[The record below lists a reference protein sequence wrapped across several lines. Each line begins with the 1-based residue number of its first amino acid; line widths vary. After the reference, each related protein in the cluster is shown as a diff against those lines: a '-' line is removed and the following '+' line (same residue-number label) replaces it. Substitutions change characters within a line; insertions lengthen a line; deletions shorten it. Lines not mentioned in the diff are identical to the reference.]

1 MVNRELDYIDFR
13 DDDALRQYVDD
24 APSPAPGAPLQPAA
38 PAEIFVMPSPAPR
51 PGGRPRKNPA
61 RSADRLKRSSLRV
74 TIPQRKNLLAAFRK
88 SRVTPFQHLV
98 RHEIE
103 LDAAVPTRVVRSDLE
118 AIVGRYG
125 GNVEALGPEVVDEAV
140 RLRNNRAPVVDGGG
154 NPHVGDGGDGTTE
167 EEAAEEDPH
176 APAVHIPSVTAL
188 NAFLRGESGM
198 DITREIPVFTMKRET
213 VRGASANTSENKEA
227 ADSAIVTLQVKMI

>member
-1 MVNRELDYIDFR
+1 MVSRELDDIDFYDHGAR
-13 DDDALRQYVDD
+13 RQVDDDMQ
-24 APSPAPGAPLQPAA
+24 SPAPGAPISHAA

-103 LDAAVPTRVVRSDLE
+103 LDAAVPTRVVRRDPE
-118 AIVGRYG
+118 AIV
-125 GNVEALGPEVVDEAV
+125 E
-140 RLRNNRAPVVDGGG
+140 RLEGTSRRSDGKSS
-154 NPHVGDGGDGTTE
+154 TS
-167 EEAAEEDPH
+167 
-176 APAVHIPSVTAL
+176 PAGFPKCPCFHGFKSC
-188 NAFLRGESGM
+188 
-198 DITREIPVFTMKRET
+198 VFR
-213 VRGASANTSENKEA
+213 
-227 ADSAIVTLQVKMI
+227 